1 MRLLLFM
8 YPRKNVF
15 LEEILHL
22 EVNTTVVGAFKQL
35 LCVYDIYS
43 ILIEKYISN
52 KKARL
57 EYYEFRIVKIE
68 DTYIAVEEL
77 QTDISFRSE
86 FR

>member
-1 MRLLLFM
+1 MVKTKQCDGLIGLSHCF
-8 YPRKNVF
+8 F
-15 LEEILHL
+15 S
-22 EVNTTVVGAFKQL
+22 AFKQL
-35 LCVYDIYS
+35 LYVIFT
-43 ILIEKYISN
+43 LFIERSYISN

>member
-1 MRLLLFM
+1 M
-8 YPRKNVF
+8 
-15 LEEILHL
+15 
-22 EVNTTVVGAFKQL
+22 VGLNHRNGLIGLSHCFFSAFKHL

>member
-1 MRLLLFM
+1 MRLSLFM
-8 YPRKNVF
+8 YHRKSVVNAGFYPRKSVF
-15 LEEILHL
+15 LEEIPH
-22 EVNTTVVGAFKQL
+22 F
-35 LCVYDIYS
+35 IYS
-43 ILIEKYISN
+43 ILREKYISN
-52 KKARL
+52 NKARL

>member
-1 MRLLLFM
+1 MVKTKQCDGLIGSSHCF
-8 YPRKNVF
+8 F
-15 LEEILHL
+15 S
-22 EVNTTVVGAFKQL
+22 AFKQQ

-43 ILIEKYISN
+43 ILMKYISN

>member
-1 MRLLLFM
+1 MVKTKQCDGLIGLSHCF
-8 YPRKNVF
+8 F
-15 LEEILHL
+15 S
-22 EVNTTVVGAFKQL
+22 AFKQL

-57 EYYEFRIVKIE
+57 EYYEFRIIKIE

>member
-1 MRLLLFM
+1 MVKTKQCDGLIGSSHCF
-8 YPRKNVF
+8 VS
-15 LEEILHL
+15 
-22 EVNTTVVGAFKQL
+22 AWKQL
-35 LCVYDIYS
+35 LYVYDIYS

>member
-1 MRLLLFM
+1 M
-8 YPRKNVF
+8 YPRKSVVSWSNYPRKSVVNAGFYHRKSVF
-15 LEEILHL
+15 LEEIPH
-22 EVNTTVVGAFKQL
+22 F
-35 LCVYDIYS
+35 IYS
-43 ILIEKYISN
+43 ILREKYISN

>member
-1 MRLLLFM
+1 MVKTKQCDGL
-8 YPRKNVF
+8 
-15 LEEILHL
+15 IGSLHCFFS
-22 EVNTTVVGAFKQL
+22 AFKQL
-35 LCVYDIYS
+35 LYVYDIYF
-43 ILIEKYISN
+43 IYREKYISN